1 MDCTVEGRG
10 SSSWSEARG
19 WFTEKEQPASTGA
32 CFGFGQVGG
41 ITVNAEDHGAG
52 AETNDSIRMSHGI
65 VEELGRGSVGEL
77 GHLGLDSRKGSQG
90 NEHGGINSTGIVQ
103 ETPMI

>member
-1 MDCTVEGRG
+1 
-10 SSSWSEARG
+10 
-19 WFTEKEQPASTGA
+19 
-32 CFGFGQVGG
+32 
-41 ITVNAEDHGAG
+41 
-52 AETNDSIRMSHGI
+52 MSHGI